1 MNESESIL
9 DFSSRFM
16 VVVNQLKRY
25 REEIDDVRAVEKIL
39 RSLKPKFDY
48 VVCAIEES
56 KDLDSMTVEQLEGE
70 RSYKGNGQWR
80 GRGGRGGCGRG
91 TSYTNKLNNEDKSH
105 QSLRGRGRGQR
116 GGRGRGAYQG
126 SNEMRYDKSKIDY
139 YNCHKIGHYSW
150 ECRKNVEETVN
161 LVDNSKDEDESTLLL
176 ALKEENT
183 NDCNLW
189 YLNNGASNHMCGHKD
204 NFVEIT
210 KTVKDVA
217 IN

>member
-1 MNESESIL
+1 MEDDFNAIL
-9 DFSSRFM
+9 EHLTAQADDL
-16 VVVNQLKRY
+16 VVVP
-25 REEIDDVRAVEKIL
+25 IFGMCSIGEKI
-39 RSLKPKFDY
+39 
-48 VVCAIEES
+48 
-56 KDLDSMTVEQLEGE
+56 
-70 RSYKGNGQWR
+70 YKGNGQWR
-80 GRGGRGGCGRG
+80 GRGGRGGRGRG

-126 SNEMRYDKSKIDY
+126 SNEMRYEKSKIDC

-150 ECRKNVEETVN
+150 ECRRNVEETVN
-161 LVDNSKDEDESTLLL
+161 LVDNNKDEDESTLLL

-210 KTVKDVA
+210 KTVKGNVSFGDTSKIQIEGIGTILISCKDVA